1 MMTLRPASDLSP
13 RELLALWN
21 AAYSG
26 YIVPLTF
33 DQPMLDRHI
42 RRGGLDLTRA
52 LVGVIDGDDF
62 GLSLAAYRDEGGV
75 HRAWIGG
82 FGIAEAFRRRGLATR
97 LMQAH
102 LDRLDAE
109 GVAEVWLEVIDV
121 NPAREVYR
129 RCGFAEVR
137 KLLVLDGA
145 PVAGGLGHGE
155 DLSAEAL
162 ADRHAALNPVRP
174 TWRRDMPT
182 LIDGLE
188 VEGAAAV
195 GVDGGYAVALEQGE
209 RLAVLDAA
217 AADVDAGAQLLGAL
231 AARWPGRPI
240 RIVDED
246 PASPLARAC
255 LQAGLSVPLRQVEMT
270 RSRGH

>member
-1 MMTLRPASDLSP
+1 MLTLRPASDLSTP
-13 RELLALWN
+13 DLLALWN
-21 AAYSG
+21 AAYGG

-33 DQPMLDRHI
+33 DQAMLDRHI

-52 LVGVIDGDDF
+52 VVGAIDGEDF
-62 GLSLAAYRDEGGV
+62 GLSLAAYRDQGPV
-75 HRAWIGG
+75 RRAWIGG

-109 GVAEVWLEVIDV
+109 GVAEVWLEVIDS

-129 RCGFAEVR
+129 RCGFDEVR
-137 KLLVLDGA
+137 ELLVLEGVLATTGA
-145 PVAGGLGHGE
+145 GRGA
-155 DLSAEAL
+155 DLSLQGL
-162 ADRHAALNPVRP
+162 ADRHAAQNPVRP

-182 LIDGLE
+182 LADGLT
-188 VEGAAAV
+188 VEGAAAI

-217 AADVDAGAQLLGAL
+217 AADAEAGARLLGAL
-231 AARWPGRPI
+231 AARWPGRPM

-246 PASPLARAC
+246 PGSPLAQAC
-255 LQAGLSVPLRQVEMT
+255 LDAGLTVPLRQVEMT
-270 RSRGH
+270 RPRGG